1 VCILYWAKKA
11 VNPLRLTAG
20 NFAVA
25 TIISLPLLAMLA
37 FEGNLQF
44 DIGGV
49 IYALASG
56 IIASGCGYAIWYK
69 ALPLIRST
77 TAATVQLSVPVIATL
92 MGWVFLAEA
101 INMQIIVAS
110 LMTLGGIGLV
120 IAKR

>member
-1 VCILYWAKKA
+1 
-11 VNPLRLTAG
+11 
-20 NFAVA
+20 
-25 TIISLPLLAMLA
+25 MLA

>member
-1 VCILYWAKKA
+1 M
-11 VNPLRLTAG
+11 
-20 NFAVA
+20 
-25 TIISLPLLAMLA
+25 SLP
-37 FEGNLQF
+37 
-44 DIGGV
+44 
-49 IYALASG
+49 
-56 IIASGCGYAIWYK
+56 
-69 ALPLIRST
+69 LPLIRST